1 MSKGLT
7 KLEVVLSAEAL
18 LAAANALP
26 DSPESAAQDHVL
38 AALKRYDAAENRLD
52 DAIDN
57 YMAAAR
63 KGTGR

>member
-1 MSKGLT
+1 MSNGLT
-7 KLEVVLSAEAL
+7 KAEVVLSAEAL
-18 LAAANALP
+18 VAAAKGLP
-26 DSPESAAQDHVL
+26 DNPEGVPRETVL

-63 KGTGR
+63 KGTS